1 MIASGNHTLKMR
13 SGVEGSL
20 TQLLLKSIE
29 RIRFFDF
36 AALRAT
42 SLRITCGRKINC
54 NLTFFIGKGRTF
66 YALVTDAYEAFEHFG
81 FFKFL
86 ASSEW
91 NYTEGSEQYGALPFI
106 TGTLM
111 TTLLA
116 LIFCIPFSLPVALF
130 VGEYFKGTK
139 MAAVLSTVTDLLA
152 GIPSI
157 IYGLWGFYTL
167 RPIIM
172 ALNISPQGS
181 GVLTASL
188 VLAIMIIPYAASL
201 SAEFIKMVPNDLK
214 EGAYSLGATRA
225 EVIRKVVFPV
235 AGSGIFSSYILAIGR
250 ALGETM
256 TVTMLIGNTNNIPES
271 ITSTGNS
278 MASIIANQFGE
289 ADDLRLSSL
298 IAIGLILFLITA
310 IINMVGKIMI
320 KRARIV

>member
-1 MIASGNHTLKMR
+1 MSDKLYRA
-13 SGVEGSL
+13 
-20 TQLLLKSIE
+20 LLFL
-29 RIRFFDF
+29 
-36 AALRAT
+36 AAL
-42 SLRITCGRKINC
+42 IMPVVCGGVI
-54 NLTFFIGKGRTF
+54 
-66 YALVTDAYEAFEHFG
+66 YALVTDAYDAFEHFG

-86 ASSEW
+86 TSSEW
-91 NYTEGSEQYGALPFI
+91 DYTQGEEQYGALPFI

-130 VGEYFKGTK
+130 VGEYFKGSRV
-139 MAAVLSTVTDLLA
+139 ASVLSTITDLLA

-172 ALNISPQGS
+172 ALDISPQGS
-181 GVLTASL
+181 GILTASL
-188 VLAIMIIPYAASL
+188 VLAIMIVPYAASL
-201 SAEFIKMVPNDLK
+201 STEFIKMVPNDLK

-225 EVIRKVVFPV
+225 EVVRKIIFPV
-235 AGSGIFSSYILAIGR
+235 AGSGIFSSYMLAIGR

-256 TVTMLIGNTNNIPES
+256 TVTMLIGNTNNIPDS

-310 IINMVGKIMI
+310 IINMIGKIMI
-320 KRARIV
+320 KRARIS

>member
-1 MIASGNHTLKMR
+1 MSDKVYKVLLSVTALIMPVVCG
-13 SGVEGSL
+13 GVV
-20 TQLLLKSIE
+20 
-29 RIRFFDF
+29 
-36 AALRAT
+36 
-42 SLRITCGRKINC
+42 
-54 NLTFFIGKGRTF
+54 
-66 YALVTDAYEAFEHFG
+66 YALVTDAYDAFNHFG

-86 ASSEW
+86 TSSEW
-91 NYTEGSEQYGALPFI
+91 NYTPDAEKYGALPFI

-139 MAAVLSTVTDLLA
+139 VASVLSTVTDLLA

-181 GVLTASL
+181 GILTASL

-214 EGAYSLGATRA
+214 EGAYSLGATRS
-225 EVIRKVVFPV
+225 EVVRKVIFPV

-256 TVTMLIGNTNNIPES
+256 TVTMLIGNTNNIPDS

-310 IINMVGKIMI
+310 IINLVGKMMI
-320 KRARIV
+320 KRARIS

>member
-1 MIASGNHTLKMR
+1 MNDKLYRITLY
-13 SGVEGSL
+13 V
-20 TQLLLKSIE
+20 
-29 RIRFFDF
+29 
-36 AALRAT
+36 AAL
-42 SLRITCGRKINC
+42 IMPMVCG
-54 NLTFFIGKGRTF
+54 GVV

-81 FFKFL
+81 FLKFL
-86 ASSEW
+86 TSSEW
-91 NYTEGSEQYGALPFI
+91 SYTEGSEQYGALPFI

-116 LIFCIPFSLPVALF
+116 LVFCIPFSLPVALF

-139 MAAVLSTVTDLLA
+139 VASVLSTVTDLLA

-172 ALNISPQGS
+172 ELNISPQGS
-181 GVLTASL
+181 GILTASL
-188 VLAIMIIPYAASL
+188 VLAIMIVPYAASL
-201 SAEFIKMVPNDLK
+201 SAEFVKMVPNELK

-225 EVIRKVVFPV
+225 EVVRNVVFPV
-235 AGSGIFSSYILAIGR
+235 AGSGIFSSYVLAIGR

-256 TVTMLIGNTNNIPES
+256 TVTMLIGNTNNIPNS

-310 IINMVGKIMI
+310 FINMIGKIMI
-320 KRARIV
+320 KHARIS

>member
-1 MIASGNHTLKMR
+1 MVMPIVCG
-13 SGVEGSL
+13 GVV
-20 TQLLLKSIE
+20 
-29 RIRFFDF
+29 
-36 AALRAT
+36 
-42 SLRITCGRKINC
+42 
-54 NLTFFIGKGRTF
+54 
-66 YALVTDAYEAFEHFG
+66 YALVTDAHSAFEHFG
-81 FFKFL
+81 FFRFL
-86 ASSEW
+86 TSSEW
-91 NYTEGSEQYGALPFI
+91 SYTEGAEQYGALPFI

-116 LIFCIPFSLPVALF
+116 LLFCIPFSLPVALF
-130 VGEYFKGTK
+130 VGEYYKGTRI
-139 MAAVLSTVTDLLA
+139 ASVLATVTDLLA

-167 RPIIM
+167 RPLIM
-172 ALNISPQGS
+172 ASGISPQGS
-181 GVLTASL
+181 GILTASV
-188 VLAIMIIPYAASL
+188 VLAIMIVPYAASL

-225 EVIRKVVFPV
+225 EVIQRVVFPV

-256 TVTMLIGNTNNIPES
+256 TVTMLIGNTNDIPSS

-289 ADDLRLSSL
+289 ADGLRLSSL

-310 IINMVGKIMI
+310 IINLIGKIMI
-320 KRARIV
+320 KRARIE

>member
-1 MIASGNHTLKMR
+1 MSDKIFKTILFLTASMIPLICSGI
-13 SGVEGSL
+13 V
-20 TQLLLKSIE
+20 
-29 RIRFFDF
+29 
-36 AALRAT
+36 
-42 SLRITCGRKINC
+42 
-54 NLTFFIGKGRTF
+54 
-66 YALVTDAYEAFEHFG
+66 YALVTDAYQAFEHFG

-86 ASSEW
+86 TSSEW
-91 NYTEGSEQYGALPFI
+91 SYTEGNEQYGAMPFI

-116 LIFCIPFSLPVALF
+116 LLFCIPFSLPVALF
-130 VGEYFKGTK
+130 TGEYFKGTK
-139 MAAVLSTVTDLLA
+139 IASILSTIVDLLA

-157 IYGLWGFYTL
+157 IYGLWGFFTL

-181 GVLTASL
+181 SILTASL
-188 VLAIMIIPYAASL
+188 VLAIMIVPYAASL

-214 EGAYSLGATRA
+214 ESAYSLGSTRA
-225 EVIRKVVFPV
+225 EVVRKVIFPV

-256 TVTMLIGNTNNIPES
+256 TVTMLIGNTNAIPDS

-289 ADDLRLSSL
+289 ADGLRLSSL

-310 IINMVGKIMI
+310 TINMIGKIMI
-320 KRARIV
+320 KHSRI

>member
-1 MIASGNHTLKMR
+1 MNDKIYKVVL
-13 SGVEGSL
+13 
-20 TQLLLKSIE
+20 
-29 RIRFFDF
+29 F
-36 AALRAT
+36 AAAL
-42 SLRITCGRKINC
+42 IMPIVCG
-54 NLTFFIGKGRTF
+54 GVV

-86 ASSEW
+86 TSSEW
-91 NYTEGSEQYGALPFI
+91 SYTDGAEQYGALPFI

-116 LIFCIPFSLPVALF
+116 LVFCIPFSLPVALF
-130 VGEYFKGTK
+130 VGEYFKGTR
-139 MAAVLSTVTDLLA
+139 MAAILSTVTDLLA

-157 IYGLWGFYTL
+157 IYGLWGFYSL
-167 RPIIM
+167 RPLIM
-172 ALNISPQGS
+172 ALNISPHGS
-181 GVLTASL
+181 GILTASL
-188 VLAIMIIPYAASL
+188 VLAIMIVPYAASL

-235 AGSGIFSSYILAIGR
+235 AGSGVFSSYVLAIGR

-256 TVTMLIGNTNNIPES
+256 TVTMLIGNTNNIPDS

-289 ADDLRLSSL
+289 ASDLRFSSL
-298 IAIGLILFLITA
+298 IAIGLVLFFITA
-310 IINMVGKIMI
+310 FINMIGKMMI
-320 KRARIV
+320 KRARIS

>member
-1 MIASGNHTLKMR
+1 MSDKLYK
-13 SGVEGSL
+13 V
-20 TQLLLKSIE
+20 LLFL
-29 RIRFFDF
+29 
-36 AALRAT
+36 AAL
-42 SLRITCGRKINC
+42 IMPVVCGGVI
-54 NLTFFIGKGRTF
+54 
-66 YALVTDAYEAFEHFG
+66 YALVTDAYDAFEHFG

-86 ASSEW
+86 TSSEW
-91 NYTEGSEQYGALPFI
+91 DYTQGEEQYGALPFI

-130 VGEYFKGTK
+130 VGEYFKGSRV
-139 MAAVLSTVTDLLA
+139 ASVLSTITDLLA

-172 ALNISPQGS
+172 ALDISPQGS
-181 GVLTASL
+181 GILTASL
-188 VLAIMIIPYAASL
+188 VLAIMIVPYAASL
-201 SAEFIKMVPNDLK
+201 STEFIKMVPEDLK

-225 EVIRKVVFPV
+225 EVVRKIIFPV
-235 AGSGIFSSYILAIGR
+235 AGSGIFSSYVLAIGR

-256 TVTMLIGNTNNIPES
+256 TVTMLIGNTNNIPDS

-310 IINMVGKIMI
+310 IINMIGKIMI
-320 KRARIV
+320 KRARIS